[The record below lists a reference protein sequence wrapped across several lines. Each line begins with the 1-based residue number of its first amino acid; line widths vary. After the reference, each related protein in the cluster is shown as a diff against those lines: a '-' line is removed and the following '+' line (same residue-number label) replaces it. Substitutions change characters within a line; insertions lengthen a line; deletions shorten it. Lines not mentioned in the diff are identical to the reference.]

1 MGWQILAVAITTLI
15 ATPVFADGK
24 FQVDPTRVD
33 LGASAQTGAVHVT
46 NHGAHPIRLQITA
59 VAWTDDADGVM
70 QLAPTSDIVV
80 RPSLIEIAPGARST
94 LRVGVTVS
102 PRAAEQSY
110 RLFVEELPDR
120 RPKPAGRIDVLTRI
134 GIPIFVAP
142 RTIREA
148 ISVGATA
155 NVVTVANAGTTHV
168 KLRTV
173 RLAAHRD
180 SKRRWQREVTG
191 WYVLP
196 SAARRFVVPGTACE
210 PGDELVAEVVAETGA
225 TWSARGRCGP

>member
-1 MGWQILAVAITTLI
+1 MWWQIFAVAITTVI
-15 ATPVFADGK
+15 AAPAFAEGK

-33 LGASAQTGAVHVT
+33 LGAAAQTGAVHVT
-46 NHGAHPIRLQITA
+46 NHGTHPLRLQITA
-59 VAWTDDADGVM
+59 VAWTDDADGIM
-70 QLAPTSDIVV
+70 QLAPTTDIVV
-80 RPSLIEIAPGARST
+80 RPSLIEIAPGARNT
-94 LRVGVTVS
+94 LRVGVTIS

-142 RTIREA
+142 RTIRDA
-148 ISVGATA
+148 IAVGAIG
-155 NVVTVANAGTTHV
+155 NLVTVANTGTTHV

-180 SKRRWQREVTG
+180 GKRRWQREVTG

-196 SAARRFVVPGTACE
+196 SASRRFVVAGTACE
-210 PGDELVAEVVAETGA
+210 PGDELVTEVIAETGA